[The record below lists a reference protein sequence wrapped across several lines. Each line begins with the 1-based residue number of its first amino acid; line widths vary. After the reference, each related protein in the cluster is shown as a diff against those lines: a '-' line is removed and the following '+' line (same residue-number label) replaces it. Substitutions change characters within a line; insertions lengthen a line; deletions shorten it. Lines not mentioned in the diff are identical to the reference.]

1 MFKRKGQILQDKFI
15 IGLLTLCLFFPIMGN
30 SDLFA
35 QANRTNSGDVT
46 CPATGSS
53 IQVLPFRNSRYSMLF
68 NNISASAIRLGYLET
83 GTANLSSSNSWL
95 LQPGQAT
102 TDSTPGVLNR
112 RVVCMSVTTAVI
124 ITFNETY
131 R

>member
-1 MFKRKGQILQDKFI
+1 MRNKLILA
-15 IGLLTLCLFFPIMGN
+15 LFAFLIMRNEVG
-30 SDLFA
+30 A

-46 CPATGSS
+46 CPATGTS
-53 IQVLPFRNSRYSMLF
+53 IQVLPARSSRYSMIF
-68 NNISASAIRLGYLET
+68 NNINGAAIRLGYLDS
-83 GTANLSSSNSWL
+83 GTATLDNTNSWV

-102 TDSTPGVLNR
+102 SDSYPGVLNK
-112 RVVCMSVTTAVI
+112 RVVCMSTGGTSNI

>member
-1 MFKRKGQILQDKFI
+1 MRSKLFLA
-15 IGLLTLCLFFPIMGN
+15 LLLLFPITGN
-30 SDLFA
+30 EVFA

-46 CPATGSS
+46 CPASGTS
-53 IQVLPFRNSRYSMLF
+53 IQVLPQRSSRYSMLF
-68 NNISASAIRLGYLET
+68 NNINGVAIRLGYLDS
-83 GTANLSSSNSWL
+83 GTAVLDSTNSWV

-102 TDSTPGVLNR
+102 SDSTPGVLNK
-112 RVVCMSVTTAVI
+112 RVVCMSTTAATNV

>member
-1 MFKRKGQILQDKFI
+1 MSNRKEPPLQSKLILA
-15 IGLLTLCLFFPIMGN
+15 LLAFLIMRNDVG
-30 SDLFA
+30 A

-46 CPATGSS
+46 CPASGTS
-53 IQVLPFRNSRYSMLF
+53 IQVLPNRSSRYSMLF
-68 NNISASAIRLGYLET
+68 NNINGQAVRLGYLDS
-83 GTANLSSSNSWL
+83 GTAVLDSTNSWV

-102 TDSTPGVLNR
+102 SDSVPGVLNK
-112 RVVCMSVTTAVI
+112 RVVCMSTGGSSNM

>member
-1 MFKRKGQILQDKFI
+1 MRNEAQ
-15 IGLLTLCLFFPIMGN
+15 
-30 SDLFA
+30 A

-46 CPATGSS
+46 CPASGTS
-53 IQVLPFRNSRYSMLF
+53 IQVLPQRTSRYSMLF
-68 NNISASAIRLGYLET
+68 NNINGVAIRLGYLDT
-83 GTANLSSSNSWL
+83 GTAILDGTNSWV

-102 TDSTPGVLNR
+102 GDSVPGILNK
-112 RVVCMSVTTAVI
+112 RVVCMSTSGVSNV

>member
-1 MFKRKGQILQDKFI
+1 
-15 IGLLTLCLFFPIMGN
+15 MGN
-30 SDLFA
+30 IEVFA

-46 CPATGSS
+46 CPASGTS
-53 IQVLPFRNSRYSMLF
+53 IQVLPQRSSRYSMLF
-68 NNISASAIRLGYLET
+68 NNINGVAVRLGYLDT
-83 GTANLSSSNSWL
+83 GTATLDNTNSWV

-102 TDSTPGVLNR
+102 SDSIPGVLNK
-112 RVVCMSVTTAVI
+112 RVVCMSTTAATNV

>member
-1 MFKRKGQILQDKFI
+1 
-15 IGLLTLCLFFPIMGN
+15 
-30 SDLFA
+30 
-35 QANRTNSGDVT
+35 
-46 CPATGSS
+46 
-53 IQVLPFRNSRYSMLF
+53 MLF
-68 NNISASAIRLGYLET
+68 NNTSAIAIRLGYLES
-83 GTANLSSSNSWL
+83 GTALLDTTNSWL

-112 RVVCMSVTTAVI
+112 RVVCMSTTTAAV

>member
-1 MFKRKGQILQDKFI
+1 MQSKLILA
-15 IGLLTLCLFFPIMGN
+15 LLAFLIMRNDVG
-30 SDLFA
+30 A

-46 CPATGSS
+46 CPASGTS
-53 IQVLPFRNSRYSMLF
+53 IQVLPNRSSRYSMLF
-68 NNISASAIRLGYLET
+68 NNINGQAVRLGYLDS
-83 GTANLSSSNSWL
+83 GTAVLDSTNSWV

-102 TDSTPGVLNR
+102 SDSVPGVLNK
-112 RVVCMSVTTAVI
+112 RVVCMSTGGSSNT